1 VIQNTK
7 MQFVNLLFSDN
18 VILDCIFH
26 EVEKTFYVLDIM
38 SWNGHPT
45 YDSDVSSSERNETLR
60 ICEKYYRLKLTID
73 NTRKI
78 LHNIN
83 KVLRTK
89 C

>member
-1 VIQNTK
+1 

-45 YDSDVSSSERNETLR
+45 YDSDVSSSKRNETPR
-60 ICEKYYRLKLTID
+60 ICEKYYRLKLTMV
-73 NTRKI
+73 NTRTRNKI
-78 LHNIN
+78 VQI
-83 KVLRTK
+83 VF
-89 C
+89 